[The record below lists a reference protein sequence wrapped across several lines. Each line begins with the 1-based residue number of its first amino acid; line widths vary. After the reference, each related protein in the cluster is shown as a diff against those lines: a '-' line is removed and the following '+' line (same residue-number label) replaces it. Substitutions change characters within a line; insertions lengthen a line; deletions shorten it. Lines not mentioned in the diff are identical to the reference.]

1 MRPPAYYSSM
11 IQSAPRLLLVY
22 NADSGIINAL
32 MHAVHKQVSPD
43 TYPCSLC
50 AITYGAVSMHG
61 EWRRFLDSLQME
73 VVIHHKDDFEEI
85 YPGHN
90 IPLPAILI
98 AERGAAPRE
107 LVPAQQL
114 DMTADTMELMES
126 VEEGLIAQNLWAP
139 AALV

>member
-1 MRPPAYYSSM
+1 M
-11 IQSAPRLLLVY
+11 IQSHQRLLLVY

-32 MHAVHKQVSPD
+32 MHAVHKQVSPE

-50 AITYGAVSMHG
+50 AITYGAVSMHV

-73 VVIHHKDDFEEI
+73 VVIHHKDDFEET

-98 AERGAAPRE
+98 AESGAAPRE

-139 AALV
+139 AALVN